1 MDLNNFFQE
10 AVSSVKTLS
19 VTPTEEELLV
29 LYKYYKQAT
38 VGKCNIARPT
48 SAFDFKGKIK
58 WDAWNSVK
66 SLSKEDAM
74 LKYCDFVLTLKK
86 KYS

>member
-1 MDLNNFFQE
+1 MDLDKFFQD
-10 AVSSVKTLS
+10 AVKSVKMLS
-19 VTPTEEELLV
+19 VTPTNEELLV

-48 SAFDFKGKIK
+48 GAFDFKEKSK
-58 WDAWNSVK
+58 WDAWTSVK
-66 SLSKEDAM
+66 LLSKEDAM
-74 LKYCDFVLTLKK
+74 LKYCDYVLMLKS